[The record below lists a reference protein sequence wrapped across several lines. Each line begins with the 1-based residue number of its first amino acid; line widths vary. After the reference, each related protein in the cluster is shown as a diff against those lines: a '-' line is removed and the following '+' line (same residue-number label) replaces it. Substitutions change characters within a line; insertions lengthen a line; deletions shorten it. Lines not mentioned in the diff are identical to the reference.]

1 MKCAMLDHTRNS
13 VSVLTLAQA
22 KGERRTGIQLFVKE
36 RVEKNVGLPVPFNT
50 ETSYIL
56 VQMSTKSK

>member
-1 MKCAMLDHTRNS
+1 MLELTLNS
-13 VSVLTLAQA
+13 VSVLTLAHA
-22 KGERRTGIQLFVKE
+22 KGKRRTGIQLFVKE

-56 VQMSTKSK
+56 VRMSTKSK